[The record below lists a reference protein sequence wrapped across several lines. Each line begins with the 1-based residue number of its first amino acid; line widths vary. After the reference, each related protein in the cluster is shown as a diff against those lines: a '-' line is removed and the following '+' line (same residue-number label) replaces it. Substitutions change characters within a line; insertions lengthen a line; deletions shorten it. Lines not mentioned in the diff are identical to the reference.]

1 MDGGGGGGGF
11 ARTWFRLEAL
21 EFAELPHESNWNA
34 SRIVPKKAGLFWSL
48 SYVCPE
54 PVSVK

>member
-1 MDGGGGGGGF
+1 MMMVVVVVDS
-11 ARTWFRLEAL
+11 RTWFRLEAL
-21 EFAELPHESNWNA
+21 EFVELPHESNWNA
-34 SRIVPKKAGLFWSL
+34 CWIVPKKPGHFWSL